1 MKNLK
6 FFPVLLLAGLLV
18 FSGCKKDD
26 PTPVEMTDLTISAD
40 NSEITVTFNQ
50 GVYASS
56 DKTGS
61 LDANSFQLAIY
72 STNQV
77 SAQYVVDHLAGD
89 NYARIMMTYDDTL
102 TGDEKI
108 KVTALANKIF
118 GEEGNVLDKD
128 ISKEVR
134 VNTP

>member
-6 FFPVLLLAGLLV
+6 LFPVLLLAGLLV
-18 FSGCKKDD
+18 IAGCKKDD